1 MIVDETGEV
10 QQSIEDI
17 LRNNCFKIPRTHM
30 LRSSVS
36 VDMKVYALQLK
47 QKSTADV
54 FTEFCKLFLGGLLLK
69 RKQRRGRAGSDAC
82 GFRFSL
88 FPRKLFLSY
97 ETIFFLHKFLH
108 SEAFQFRLYYPS
120 II

>member
-54 FTEFCKLFLGGLLLK
+54 FTEFCKLFFAGAASKKKTEEGKGG
-69 RKQRRGRAGSDAC
+69 Q
-82 GFRFSL
+82 
-88 FPRKLFLSY
+88 
-97 ETIFFLHKFLH
+97 
-108 SEAFQFRLYYPS
+108 
-120 II
+120 